1 MKVITDNSIKNDQ
14 LLKARVRRACQILE
28 EVVGS
33 KSDSVTADWSV
44 ADDGTGFRL
53 VYATITDSSGNRAE
67 THFQP
72 NELANE
78 DLIYAKFYKK
88 WGDLL
93 QQQSHKLL
101 DLLMDKN

>member
-1 MKVITDNSIKNDQ
+1 MKVSTDNSIKSDQ
-14 LLKARVRRACQILE
+14 LLKSRVRRACQILE
-28 EVVGS
+28 EVVGPR
-33 KSDSVTADWSV
+33 SDSVMSDWSV

-53 VYATITDSSGNRAE
+53 VYVTISDSAGNRAE

-101 DLLMDKN
+101 DLLMGKN